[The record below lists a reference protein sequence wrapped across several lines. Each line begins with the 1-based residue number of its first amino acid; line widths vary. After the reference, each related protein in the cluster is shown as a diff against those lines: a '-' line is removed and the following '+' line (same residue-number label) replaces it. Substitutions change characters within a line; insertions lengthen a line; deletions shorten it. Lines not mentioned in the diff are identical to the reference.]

1 MFAFKD
7 IEKINLSQKRVN
19 KKMARKLQKY
29 G

>member
-19 KKMARKLQKY
+19 QKMARKLQKY